1 MASDWRWPTPTTN
14 SSYTVDLSWENSW
27 ALYTVFPL
35 SAIGFSAVYLLGPRF
50 WPLTPIAERY
60 QAMSELNKMC
70 WRQNCNAMVH
80 SVTCTLMLIIAIGI
94 DEELIRERPLHTHYN
109 AVGYAAMCFSMGYFT
124 FAIPW
129 TYRLYFCKGERVA
142 TNLSL
147 AIHHGVVWVACLC
160 YNLSRTCGLYG
171 AVAFACMEFTN
182 WFFIACILFDQLR
195 SKRYW
200 LKNACYAMLV
210 IAFIVCRVVI
220 CTIMMVLFTI
230 DLSKFDSEH
239 RGEWFFVLFQYLI
252 FLFVWLLSFYF
263 GLKEVHQMI
272 KQQRKAKAKA
282 KKPPSVTT
290 STTPSGPEGK
300 VMTVNNV

>member
-182 WFFIACILFDQLR
+182 W
-195 SKRYW
+195 
-200 LKNACYAMLV
+200 
-210 IAFIVCRVVI
+210 
-220 CTIMMVLFTI
+220 
-230 DLSKFDSEH
+230 
-239 RGEWFFVLFQYLI
+239 
-252 FLFVWLLSFYF
+252 
-263 GLKEVHQMI
+263 
-272 KQQRKAKAKA
+272 
-282 KKPPSVTT
+282 
-290 STTPSGPEGK
+290 
-300 VMTVNNV
+300 